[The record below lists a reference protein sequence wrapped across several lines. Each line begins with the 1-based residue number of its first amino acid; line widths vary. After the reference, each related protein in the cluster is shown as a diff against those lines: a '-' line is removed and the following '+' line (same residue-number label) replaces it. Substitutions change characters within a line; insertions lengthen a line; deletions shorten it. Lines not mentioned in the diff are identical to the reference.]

1 MTTTETRTDI
11 RIAGAPI
18 SWGVCEVPGWGY
30 QIAPQRVLTEMRD
43 AGLTATEAGPEGFL
57 PADPNEL
64 AATLEEVGL
73 ESVGGFAPVLLH
85 DADHDPVPTIAP
97 LLDAFVASRAEVIV
111 LAAVTGSEGYDSR
124 PVLDDAQWNTLLRNL
139 DRLEA
144 AAAERGIR
152 AVLHPHVGTMIE
164 QRDEV
169 YRVLNGSAIPLC
181 LDTGHLM
188 IGGTDPLELVEAHA
202 GRIAHAHLK
211 DVDAKLAAQVQA
223 GELTYT
229 DAVAGGM
236 YTPLGTGDVD
246 IEKVVNRLLDAGFDG
261 WFVLEQDTILADEPT
276 DAGPV
281 TDVIASVAFL
291 RTVVDARTALT
302 RGTLEA

>member
-1 MTTTETRTDI
+1 MTTTTDI

-30 QIAPQRVLTEMRD
+30 QIASDRVLTEMRD
-43 AGLTATEAGPEGFL
+43 AGLTATEVGPEGFL

-64 AATLEEVGL
+64 AATLDQFSL
-73 ESVGGFAPVLLH
+73 KSVGGFAPVLLH
-85 DADHDPVPTIAP
+85 DANHDPVPGIAP
-97 LLDAFVASRAEVIV
+97 LLDAFIASRAEVLV
-111 LAAVTGSEGYDSR
+111 LAAATGSDGYDSR
-124 PVLDDAQWNTLLRNL
+124 PELDDAQWDTLLRNL
-139 DRLEA
+139 DRLQA

-164 QRDEV
+164 KRDEV

-181 LDTGHLM
+181 LDTGHLL

-202 GRIAHAHLK
+202 SRITHAHLK
-211 DVDAKLAAQVQA
+211 DVDAALAARVQS

-229 DAVAGGM
+229 EAVAQGM
-236 YTPLGTGDVD
+236 YTPLGTGDVN
-246 IEKVVNRLLDAGFDG
+246 IGKVVNELLDAGFDG
-261 WFVLEQDTILADEPT
+261 WFVLEQDTILAAEPT

-281 TDVIASVAFL
+281 TDVIASVAYL
-291 RTVVDARTALT
+291 RSVVDARVAS
-302 RGTLEA
+302 